1 MAQTLKVSIP
11 CPCLT
16 SHIREEGYEI
26 VFYCYIWADSGVDS
40 FQTNLGAKSSAITK
54 QQADGVKLWCLGHLE
69 RPGSFMNQRQR
80 SESKGRRRGDWRMR
94 EEIKIIN
101 IAKGVKKRQTAIGSA
116 DNRVTNTSWFD
127 WLFPSLKPI
136 SPTSWEH
143 PRSWE
148 SQAGWSPSIDITWAL
163 IV

>member
-1 MAQTLKVSIP
+1 
-11 CPCLT
+11 
-16 SHIREEGYEI
+16 
-26 VFYCYIWADSGVDS
+26 
-40 FQTNLGAKSSAITK
+40 
-54 QQADGVKLWCLGHLE
+54 
-69 RPGSFMNQRQR
+69 
-80 SESKGRRRGDWRMR
+80 MR

-143 PRSWE
+143 PHSWE

>member
-1 MAQTLKVSIP
+1 
-11 CPCLT
+11 
-16 SHIREEGYEI
+16 
-26 VFYCYIWADSGVDS
+26 
-40 FQTNLGAKSSAITK
+40 
-54 QQADGVKLWCLGHLE
+54 
-69 RPGSFMNQRQR
+69 MNQRQR